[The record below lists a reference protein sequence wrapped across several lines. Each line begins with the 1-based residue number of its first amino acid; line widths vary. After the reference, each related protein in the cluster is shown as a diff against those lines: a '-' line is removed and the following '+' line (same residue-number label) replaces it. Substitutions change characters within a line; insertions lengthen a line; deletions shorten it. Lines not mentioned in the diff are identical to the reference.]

1 MTALRKAYVLQLR
14 RAVGLGCFLAWMYC
28 SLFSCGLVPVVV
40 QLCGVERSW
49 VFAGIGQVLGAI
61 VVLAVYARFR
71 GRGLGNAVQRAMG
84 VVGSGCACVGSVLV
98 WVSHLDL
105 SWYTALTVAGG
116 ACCGVGLA
124 LLALLW
130 GARYSSC
137 DEGHIESAIPLSF
150 IVAFLIYFVLLVTK
164 GPLFMVVDAILPV
177 VSTWI
182 AFRPHCGRVI
192 AADAAATGTF
202 ANSSLRTQVKHLG
215 SLFVLYFLLWLQF
228 AFFRVASSP
237 TDYSGRFV
245 HYLVPFSAAAV
256 LAVVAFML
264 CMRQTRFLNF
274 TFMYRW
280 AVPLMIGGCA
290 ILAAGAESSEMRS
303 LAYAVNFI
311 AMFGVQ
317 MCVWIVGPKYV
328 RRTGISPFV
337 LFGGLIAAEGLG
349 VAMGLSSALPLFDAR
364 NASMNDVVLGITCA
378 VAFVAML
385 VGFNPRWLFL
395 SDAMRRFTY
404 GMESVPSQPL
414 CGSCASPCGEGAA
427 SSDANMRMGSSV
439 RSGEAGGEPSV
450 AAAIPAEPSISAGEE
465 LAGIFEQTACEL
477 REKYGLTER
486 ETQIAALLLA
496 GRSRPF
502 IRDELVISLNTV
514 HAHARSIYAKCDVHS
529 QQEFMDFVHLDARRS
544 A

>member
-28 SLFSCGLVPVVV
+28 SLFSCGLVPVFI

-49 VFAGIGQVLGAI
+49 VFAGVGQALGAI
-61 VVLAVYARFR
+61 VVIAAYMRLR
-71 GRGLGNAVQRAMG
+71 GRGLGDKLQRIMG

-105 SWYTALTVAGG
+105 SWYAALTIAGG
-116 ACCGVGLA
+116 VCCGAGLA

-137 DEGHIESAIPLSF
+137 DEDHIESAIPLSF
-150 IVAFLIYFVLLVTK
+150 VVAFLIYFVLLVVK

-182 AFRPHCGRVI
+182 AFRPHCGRAI
-192 AADAAATGTF
+192 AADAAASGAF
-202 ANSSLRTQVKHLG
+202 ATSSLRMQMKHLG
-215 SLFVLYFLLWLQF
+215 SLFALYFLLWLQF

-245 HYLVPFSAAAV
+245 HYLVPFSVAAV
-256 LAVVAFML
+256 LAVAAFML

-280 AVPLMIGGCA
+280 AVPLMIVGCA
-290 ILAAGAESSEMRS
+290 ILAAGAGITEVRS

-328 RRTGISPFV
+328 RRMGISPFV
-337 LFGGLIAAEGLG
+337 LFGGLVAAEGLG
-349 VAMGLSSALPLFDAR
+349 VAVGLSSALPLFDAR
-364 NASMNDVVLGITCA
+364 SAAMSDIALGITGV

-404 GMESVPSQPL
+404 GVQSIPKQAP
-414 CGSCASPCGEGAA
+414 CDSCASPCGEGAA
-427 SSDANMRMGSSV
+427 LSNGGAQADASAGSGKA
-439 RSGEAGGEPSV
+439 RENQP
-450 AAAIPAEPSISAGEE
+450 AAAGIAEPAVSAGEE
-465 LAGIFEQTACEL
+465 LASIFEQTACEL
-477 REKYGLTER
+477 RAKYGLTER

>member
-1 MTALRKAYVLQLR
+1 MTAFRKAYALQLR

-49 VFAGIGQVLGAI
+49 VFAGIGQVLGAAA
-61 VVLAVYARFR
+61 VLAVYAWFR
-71 GRGLGNAVQRAMG
+71 GRGLGDAIQRAMG

-105 SWYTALTVAGG
+105 SWYAALTVAGG
-116 ACCGVGLA
+116 VCCGVGLA

-130 GARYSSC
+130 GARYSNC
-137 DEGHIESAIPLSF
+137 DEDHIESAIPLSF
-150 IVAFLIYFVLLVTK
+150 VVAFLIYFVLLVVK
-164 GPLFMVVDAILPV
+164 GPLFMVIDAILPV

-182 AFRPHCGRVI
+182 AFRPHCGRAI
-192 AADAAATGTF
+192 ASDVAATGVF
-202 ANSSLRTQVKHLG
+202 SNSSLRMQVKHLG
-215 SLFVLYFLLWLQF
+215 SLFALYFLLWLQF
-228 AFFRVASSP
+228 AFFRVSSSP

-256 LAVVAFML
+256 LAVAAFML

-290 ILAAGAESSEMRS
+290 ILAAGTGIPEARS

-328 RRTGISPFV
+328 RRMGISPFV
-337 LFGGLIAAEGLG
+337 LFGGLIAAEGSG
-349 VAMGLSSALPLFDAR
+349 VAAGLSIALPLFDAR
-364 NASMNDVVLGITCA
+364 SAAMSDIVLGITCA

-404 GMESVPSQPL
+404 GMGSAPSKAP
-414 CGSCASPCGEGAA
+414 CESCASPCGEGAA
-427 SSDANMRMGSSV
+427 SSGAGAGDSAC
-439 RSGEAGGEPSV
+439 SGGACEEQPV
-450 AAAIPAEPSISAGEE
+450 AATVLAEPSISAGEE

-477 REKYGLTER
+477 RSKYGLTER

-514 HAHARSIYAKCDVHS
+514 HAHARSIYAKCNVHS